1 MAIDVQIPTV
11 GESITEGTLGR
22 WLKKEGDRVQEGES
36 LFELET
42 DKATGEVP
50 SPASGVLHILT
61 QDGET
66 VGVGAVVGRIDA
78 DARGPSPKPESLPA
92 RKDRGAPPVAAAP
105 KPAPPSKEDAA
116 SSKKE
121 APPTKKEDLNREK
134 PTRPAEPPPPA
145 TERPEPKPEPVAVAE
160 ERPAPR
166 VATDGAARETRKP
179 MSRIRK
185 TIAERLVSAQ
195 RSAAILTTFNEA
207 DLSQVIAIRNQNKE
221 AFRERYGVNLGFMS
235 FFIKASVEALKAFP
249 MVNASIDG
257 DDIVYHNY
265 YHIGVAVSTDR
276 GLMVTVIRDAD
287 RLSFAELERAVADYA
302 QKARDGKIAIE
313 DLRGG
318 TFTIT
323 NGGVFGSLLSTPL
336 LNPPQS
342 AILGMHAIQKRP
354 VAVGE
359 QIAIRPM
366 MYLVLSYDH
375 RLIDGREAVLFL
387 VRIKECIEDPQR
399 LLLGI

>member
-61 QDGET
+61 KEGET
-66 VGVGAVVGRIDA
+66 VEVGAVVGRIEA
-78 DARGPSPKPESLPA
+78 DARAPSPKPESAPG
-92 RKDRGAPPVAAAP
+92 RKDRGAQPETAAP
-105 KPAPPSKEDAA
+105 KPAPPSKDAA

-121 APPTKKEDLNREK
+121 SPPAQKEDLKREK
-134 PTRPAEPPPPA
+134 PTRSAEPPPPA
-145 TERPEPKPEPVAVAE
+145 PERPEPKAEPVAVAE
-160 ERPAPR
+160 ERLEPR

-207 DLSQVIAIRNQNKE
+207 DLSQVIAIRTQNKE

-249 MVNASIDG
+249 TVNASIDG

-265 YHIGVAVSTDR
+265 YHVGVAVSTER
-276 GLMVTVIRDAD
+276 GLMVPVIRDAD

-342 AILGMHAIQKRP
+342 AILGMHAIQKRA
-354 VAVGE
+354 VAVGD

-366 MYLVLSYDH
+366 MYLALSYDH

-387 VRIKECIEDPQR
+387 VRIKECIEEPQR
-399 LLLGI
+399 LMLGV